1 MDALFSLLP
10 GVCESGSHLV
20 ADAPAR
26 YPLWCRVSQVVGCPL
41 NVIHSL
47 AGPAPGLCAG
57 GAEKALYEVHRRG
70 GETSAHAGVRTAL
83 DRLRPPICSTASQPL
98 LRAADAQ
105 RAAALGVGRLP
116 GRSCCYARSGPC
128 ARGTSFRYGCQR
140 RWRGSSVLRDARR
153 SVI

>member
-1 MDALFSLLP
+1 MPLP
-10 GVCESGSHLV
+10 DTPLVRGFAGS
-20 ADAPAR
+20 
-26 YPLWCRVSQVVGCPL
+26 WMPL

-57 GAEKALYEVHRRG
+57 GAEKAPYEVRRRG

-83 DRLRPPICSTASQPL
+83 DRLRPPIRSTASQPL

-128 ARGTSFRYGCQR
+128 ACGTSFRYGCQR
-140 RWRGSSVLRDARR
+140 RWRGSGVLRDARR